1 MSFCYSA
8 ITSRKNEKIIGASK
22 LCDKKFRDREGI
34 FFAEGAKLLD
44 EIIKEGIEIESI
56 FFTQKALDIY
66 ENLLLLA
73 KSKQYYLVTDEVYEK
88 LTSESAPQGIFVC
101 AKKRPPLSLSDATL
115 SQGAF
120 IILEDIQNPQNLG
133 AILRCAYSLGAKK
146 IILTRAC
153 ADVYSPKTLRS
164 AMGSAFKCDV
174 YFTDD
179 ICETLEKIK
188 EHGKN
193 VYCTHLHSQS
203 LTLGSFSFKEDDSVV
218 IGNEGRGVSAD
229 VVEKCTN
236 SVIIPMYQGAESL
249 NAATA
254 SSIIIWEMN
263 KSKLL
268 S

>member
-1 MSFCYSA
+1 MSFSYSA

-22 LCDKKFRDREGI
+22 LCDKKFRDREGL
-34 FFAEGAKLLD
+34 FCAEGAKLLD
-44 EIIKEGIEIESI
+44 EIIKSEMEIECI
-56 FFTQKALDIY
+56 FFTQKALDVY
-66 ENLLLLA
+66 EKLLQEA

-88 LTSESAPQGIFVC
+88 FSSESAPQGIFVC
-101 AKKRPPLSLSDATL
+101 AKKKPHPTLSDEIY
-115 SQGAF
+115 SKGSF

-133 AILRCAYSLGAKK
+133 AILRCAYSLGGKK
-146 IILTRAC
+146 IILTRSC
-153 ADVYSPKTLRS
+153 ADVFSPKTLRS
-164 AMGSAFKCDV
+164 AMGSAFKCDI

-179 ICETLEKIK
+179 ICQSIERLRQL
-188 EHGKN
+188 GKN

-203 LTLGSFSFKEDDSVV
+203 LTIGSFSFKEDDSVV
-218 IGNEGRGVSAD
+218 IGNEGRGVSNG
-229 VVEKCTN
+229 VVEKCTS
-236 SVIIPMYQGAESL
+236 SVIIPMYRGAESL